1 MIYDCF
7 TFFNELE
14 LLEVRLHELSGV
26 VDKFVLVE
34 ATQTFTG
41 RPKPLHYAE
50 NRGRFSRFHEQIIH
64 VIVDDL
70 PQSDDPWVV
79 EHFQRNC
86 ISRGLSQCRPDDW
99 IMVSDVD
106 EIPRAET
113 VKKISREY
121 SFPRGFGADF
131 ILRPAIRLLSAWKF
145 SRGRTRR
152 NHPFIWKFQQ
162 SKHCYFINCV
172 TVNPPML
179 VNWYGTRI
187 LFYQDF
193 SSAEEV
199 RHSGR
204 KVIENGGWHFTSMGG
219 SNRIVEKI
227 QSFSHQEF
235 NRPEFVNRERLN
247 EAINQGKPIF
257 DPGEKLQFTPLDD
270 SYPRYIL
277 EKAKSF
283 SDWIKPIETNHVVNR
298 QACSST

>member
-1 MIYDCF
+1 
-7 TFFNELE
+7 
-14 LLEVRLHELSGV
+14 
-26 VDKFVLVE
+26 
-34 ATQTFTG
+34 
-41 RPKPLHYAE
+41 
-50 NRGRFSRFHEQIIH
+50 
-64 VIVDDL
+64 
-70 PQSDDPWVV
+70 
-79 EHFQRNC
+79 
-86 ISRGLSQCRPDDW
+86 
-99 IMVSDVD
+99 MVSDAD

-121 SFPRGFGADF
+121 SFPRGFGGR
-131 ILRPAIRLLSAWKF
+131 LSSLHVPATISGF
-145 SRGRTRR
+145 FQRGNFRGGAPAETIHSFG
-152 NHPFIWKFQQ
+152 NS
-162 SKHCYFINCV
+162 SKANDCYFINCV

-247 EAINQGKPIF
+247 YAINQGKPIF

-270 SYPRYIL
+270 SLSSIYFG
-277 EKAKSF
+277 KSQIIF
-283 SDWIKPIETNHVVNR
+283 RLDKTN
-298 QACSST
+298 